1 MYIVNASHSNVTAN
15 IYKKS
20 DKNKKTNDFYYNCS
34 EKSRESY
41 TNAPISNNIIHR
53 INIGKFIHSHSYPLE
68 DNKMTTYL
76 GV

>member
-41 TNAPISNNIIHR
+41 TISKNYFTSNYTYTCFTFQEII
-53 INIGKFIHSHSYPLE
+53 
-68 DNKMTTYL
+68 
-76 GV
+76 

>member
-34 EKSRESY
+34 EKSLESY
-41 TNAPISNNIIHR
+41 TISINNFTSNYTYTCFTFQEII
-53 INIGKFIHSHSYPLE
+53 
-68 DNKMTTYL
+68 
-76 GV
+76 